1 MAPQRYH
8 PGAGASLQP
17 DFLVVGAGIVGLTCA
32 LALKRRYTDATIRII
47 DKEPDLAAH
56 SSGRNSGVLH
66 AGFYYGAGS
75 MKARLCADGN
85 RRWQAWCDEHGLP
98 VRRCG
103 KLVVA
108 RDADEERRLDELLRR
123 AEHNGVDLKPVTA
136 AEAREIEP
144 RVRTHE
150 RALFASATAS
160 VDPRQVVRSV
170 AEVARAEGIEV
181 VLGCAYRGREAD
193 GRLRVGDDLV
203 QPGFVLNTAGLHAD
217 TVARDFGF
225 SSGYRILPFKGLY
238 LVGDERA
245 GPLRCHIYPVPDLK
259 MPFLGVHFTVTVD
272 DHVKIGPTALPAL
285 GREHYGGLRGI
296 GPVELVDI
304 LMREASMALTHSTFR
319 QLAFQELG
327 KAFRR
332 RLVRLATHMLDGV
345 EPEHYTRWGR
355 PGIRAQLL
363 DLEKRELVM
372 DFLVEGDET
381 SLHVL
386 NAVSPAFT
394 CALPLADLIVD
405 DVAARV
411 G

>member
-1 MAPQRYH
+1 MR
-8 PGAGASLQP
+8 P
-17 DFLVVGAGIVGLTCA
+17 DFVVIGAGIVGLTSA
-32 LALKRRYTDATIRII
+32 LELKRRYGDASVLVI

-75 MKARLCADGN
+75 MKAKLCAEGN
-85 RRWQAWCDEHGLP
+85 RRWLAWCEEHDLA

-108 RDADEERRLDELLRR
+108 RDADEESRLDELLRR
-123 AEHNGVDLKPVTA
+123 AAANDVELQSVTL
-136 AEAREIEP
+136 AEARELEP
-144 RVRTHE
+144 RVRSHE
-150 RALFASATAS
+150 RALFAPSTAS
-160 VDPRQVVRSV
+160 VDPAQVVRSV
-170 AEVARAEGIEV
+170 AAVCERVGVEVR
-181 VLGCAYRGREAD
+181 LGTPYRGRAAD
-193 GRLRVGDDLV
+193 GRLRIGDGV
-203 QPGFVLNTAGLHAD
+203 MQAGFVLNTAGLHAD

-238 LVGDERA
+238 LVGDRRA

-272 DHVKIGPTALPAL
+272 EHVKIGPTALPAL
-285 GREHYGGLRGI
+285 GREHYSGLKGI
-296 GPVELVDI
+296 GPLELFDI
-304 LMREASMALTHSTFR
+304 LMREAGMAMTHRTFR
-319 QLAFQELG
+319 ELACQELG

-345 EPEHYTRWGR
+345 DHRHYTRWGR

-363 DLEKRELVM
+363 DLERRELVM
-372 DFLVEGDET
+372 DFLVEGDDA

-394 CALPLADLIVD
+394 CALPLADLLVD
-405 DVAARV
+405 DIAARV